1 MVFNS
6 IFRTTPEVSSKLYFT
21 LQNFTLQKLAL
32 ESTNFDYS
40 SAEYR
45 IIAIILDIAN
55 YRLFRPVRSDVPA
68 EKPKH
73 FMKIKFLNKAV
84 DAINLP
90 ALLRS
95 TSVTDKIPVY
105 FRDKE
110 PPIVSYEYTSTVASK
125 LFNFAPTLSNLNVS
139 EYLSNSQT
147 CQCKKSK
154 FCYEP
159 HGHVITGD
167 LRVIENA
174 KLRELVAKGP
184 KYREPNRVNWK
195 ATETMF
201 LESIDLYAKNW
212 SKREQVELK
221 YLSEWKDQL
230 KELVT
235 DRISNLKGHFKSPKC
250 KVLDQPDV
258 KDTLHKLHANYV
270 LVPADKAANN
280 VIVVCKKYYIDTL
293 VKELGINNINSNN
306 PTYIPIDDSFETI
319 IKSHNQFITSV
330 GLEMSEEDQTLPY
343 LYWTPKLHKS
353 PYKHRFIAGSSKC
366 TTKDLSCL
374 LTKLLST
381 IKDGLVRY
389 CNTKTSRNG
398 VNNMWILKNSTS
410 LLSSPYKH
418 RFIAGSSKC
427 TTKDLSCLLTKLLS
441 TIKDGL
447 VRYCNTKT
455 SRNGVNNMWILKNST
470 SLLSSLDQLDVRTAK
485 SVQTFDFSTLYTS
498 IPHDLLKSRI
508 SNLVHNAFRKKD
520 GSVRYTHIKLTRAKG
535 YFTHDING
543 GGDNMFTADSICEMI
558 EFLIDNIFVQFGGR
572 LFRQVTGIPVGTNCA
587 PLLADLFLYSY
598 ENEFL
603 DNMIRSGHRRL
614 ARSFNLCYRY
624 IDDLIVFNN
633 KKFLDYLKEIYPS
646 QLTVEKAN
654 KSDHLADYLDLTFII
669 DSGGKLSTRLYD
681 KRDDFDFH
689 IVNFPFL
696 SSNIPSGPSYGVY
709 ISQLIRYA
717 RCCSHYDDFR
727 YRHKCLVDRLLS
739 QGYKALRLEKSFK
752 KFYGRY
758 QALIEKYRRSVNAMV
773 SDSFPGQFLF
783 NM

>member
-1 MVFNS
+1 MRRKRSHGKRHYNKRTPQPDATTSTLADLVDMIEKPEGVHNINTKLFS
-6 IFRTTPEVSSKLYFT
+6 ISFPQLRS
-21 LQNFTLQKLAL
+21 LQKLAL

-45 IIAIILDIAN
+45 VIAIILDIAN

-250 KVLDQPDV
+250 KVLYQPDV

-330 GLEMSEEDQTLPY
+330 GLEMSEEDQNLPY

-410 LLSSPYKH
+410 LLSS
-418 RFIAGSSKC
+418 
-427 TTKDLSCLLTKLLS
+427 
-441 TIKDGL
+441 
-447 VRYCNTKT
+447 
-455 SRNGVNNMWILKNST
+455 
-470 SLLSSLDQLDVRTAK
+470 LDQLDVRTAQ

-572 LFRQVTGIPVGTNCA
+572 LFRQVIGIPMGTNCA

-598 ENEFL
+598 ENEFV

-758 QALIEKYRRSVNAMV
+758 QDLIEKYRRSVNAMV